1 MDNQVNINI
10 YETLQHE
17 LVHAKIFS
25 DCMRLYGYDGKQMGS
40 ISYFDA
46 FKKLVIKEYGN
57 NATTEQHKLMLDKY
71 IKDMVDNLITMTGKG
86 TYDDYIGLVL
96 NSFPED
102 ILLECGYYTSGGVG
116 SVQDKIH
123 DYKLFVHNNPDVF
136 NNINKICP

>member
-1 MDNQVNINI
+1 
-10 YETLQHE
+10 
-17 LVHAKIFS
+17 
-25 DCMRLYGYDGKQMGS
+25 MRLYGYDGKQMGS

-71 IKDMVDNLITMTGKG
+71 VNDMVDNLITMTGKG

-102 ILLECGYYTSGGVG
+102 ILWSAGYSPSAVA
-116 SVQDKIH
+116 DKLH
-123 DYKLFVHNNPDVF
+123 DFKLFKHNNPDIY
-136 NNINKICP
+136 NNLNTACK